1 MELKIKELGN
11 GTKKHTI
18 CLNMI
23 VKNESKILTRMFD
36 AVYEVIDCYCIC
48 DTGSTDNTEQVI
60 TEYFLEKGIPGKIIH
75 EPFKNFAHNRN
86 VALKS
91 CKGMSDYVLLLDADM
106 ILKVGPKFEK
116 KALTEDNYHLFQG
129 NEAFYYQNVRIVRN
143 NGLFSYVGVTH
154 EYISVPPRSTGG
166 KVFDKNV
173 MFIHDIGDGGAKSD
187 KFKRDINLLEK
198 GIEDEPG
205 NTRYYFYLGNSYRD
219 YGDDEKAIATYLK
232 QMNMNSWVQEKYCS
246 CISVGNIYQK
256 KDDKV
261 NAAKYWLKAS
271 EYDNERIEGVV
282 KAAEHYR
289 LAGENMVVNILYN
302 KYKGYKRNLAE
313 GKLFVEQDKYW
324 DLLEYHNSI
333 AAFYVNDKE
342 SGYLCC
348 KQILLNSLMHPGLLK
363 STLENLRFYQDF
375 LLKDTDTERERLF
388 IKIECLLDKLIIDKV
403 IKKKS
408 DDEIWR
414 LLSKKRE
421 VSLNKVSLNEV
432 SLNKVN
438 LIPEIKNI
446 SLLMDKPVK
455 LNIDELYQRIKQYR
469 IDGKSEQAMELYR
482 TIQTTEQKYID
493 YHWQLEY
500 EYSVF
505 AYYLGIRDINAQ
517 VVTVLNKC
525 EDHNIITSVLSN
537 MKFYPD
543 ILRATSSHDFTF
555 SLKHKINDVEY
566 DFKSSSSSLIPYND
580 GYLLNVRLVNY
591 KIDLE
596 GSYIGCDKHVISMY
610 KSIELTKDF
619 ILVREKLIDVDYVDR
634 RYIGIEDV
642 RFFQDKDKI
651 LFMGTGYHQDNAVG
665 IAWGEYTTQEH
676 KLIATDIKPAFN
688 LNSGC
693 EKNWVYVTYKGE
705 THIIYSWFPLKI
717 CKINP
722 EKTLL
727 DLVEEKPMPAI
738 FKNARGSSC
747 GVRVNISELWFVVHF
762 VSYEK
767 PRQYFHLIA
776 VFDDQLN
783 LLRYSAPFKFEGE
796 CIEYCIGLV
805 VEGDKVIIPYSTMDR
820 TTKVA
825 VYDRMYIESKL
836 NIKLADYKF

>member
-1 MELKIKELGN
+1 MELKVRELGN
-11 GTKKHTI
+11 GTRKHTI

-36 AVYEVIDCYCIC
+36 TLCDIIDCYCIC

-60 TEYFLEKGIPGKIIH
+60 TEYFLEKGIPGKVIH

-86 VALKS
+86 VALKG

-106 ILKVGPKFEK
+106 ILKVGPKFDK

-154 EYISVPPRSTGG
+154 EYINTPPRSTGG
-166 KVFDKNV
+166 KVFDKQV
-173 MFIHDIGDGGAKSD
+173 LFIHDIGDGGAKSD

-219 YGDDEKAIATYLK
+219 YGDDEKAIETYLK
-232 QMNMNSWVQEKYCS
+232 QMSMNSWLQEKYCA
-246 CISVGNIYQK
+246 CISIGNIYQK

-282 KAAEHYR
+282 KAAEYYR
-289 LAGENMVVNILYN
+289 LAGENMVVNLLYN
-302 KYKGYKRNLAE
+302 RYKGYKRNLAE

-324 DLLEYHNSI
+324 DVLEYHNSI
-333 AAFYVNDKE
+333 SAYYVNDKE

-348 KQILLNSLMHPGLLK
+348 KQILLNSIMHPGLLK

-375 LLKDTDTERERLF
+375 LLKDTETERE
-388 IKIECLLDKLIIDKV
+388 KLLLKVDSLLEKLLI
-403 IKKKS
+403 KKS

-414 LLSKKRE
+414 LLSKKDAN
-421 VSLNKVSLNEV
+421 VSLDRVSLDRV
-432 SLNKVN
+432 SLDKQ
-438 LIPEIKNI
+438 PE
-446 SLLMDKPVK
+446 DKPD
-455 LNIDELYQRIKQYR
+455 NINIGEIYQRIKQYR

-482 TIQTTEQKYID
+482 TIQTKCND

-543 ILRATSSHDFTF
+543 ILRATSVHDFTF

-566 DFKSSSSSLIPYND
+566 DFNSSSSSIIHYND

-591 KIDLE
+591 KIDNE

-619 ILVREKLIDVDYVDR
+619 LIKGEKLIDIDYVDR

-642 RFFQDKDKI
+642 RFFQDDTSI
-651 LFMGTGYHQDNAVG
+651 LFMGTGYHQNNAVG
-665 IAWGEYTTQEH
+665 MAWGEYTTQDN

-705 THIIYSWFPLKI
+705 IHVIYSWFPLKI
-717 CKINP
+717 CKINSG
-722 EKTLL
+722 KTLL

-747 GVRVNISELWFVVHF
+747 GVRVNKNELWFVVHL

-767 PRQYFHLIA
+767 PRQYYHLLA

-805 VEGDKVIIPYSTMDR
+805 VKGDKVILPYSTMDR

-825 VYDRMYIESKL
+825 VYDKTYVESKL
-836 NIKLADYKF
+836 INKDSIN